1 MADDD
6 FGPQLAGHFDF
17 TLRFELVFFNIV
29 PSIISFIALPF
40 YIYPLARR
48 IPHVHAGLLLLAKLA
63 VAVSLVVIHTIVLAH
78 FHESYAKIGL
88 STAIPTV
95 AAVLSFL
102 SAIIITMFVYVGHI
116 YYYASPAFLGLFL
129 TITLLLDSA
138 EARSLSTRNGFESI
152 KNLQIAVPVLKFVLI
167 ILEEIS
173 KRSSLRDK
181 NLRSTLGREALA
193 GFWSRSLFFWTNSLL
208 IIGFRNNLTKEDI
221 GDVGFNTKELYNVFA
236 PIWAAT
242 NKESKFA
249 LLMACIKTVP
259 ELLILI
265 IAPRIMAIGFRFA
278 LPFLLQRVVSS
289 ISDGHLDSNVS
300 ASLIGATA
308 LAYTGKTVCTAW
320 FSSYSL
326 KLQTSTR
333 GMLVAAL
340 YHKSLRLSTD
350 ELSRSAVL
358 TLMSTDVNSVQGLIS
373 LLYESW
379 ARFIEVGLGLGILAA
394 FIGPGCVFTLI
405 PASITS
411 VFSTFATKKMA
422 ITRKRWNE
430 RIESRV
436 ADTSSILSQ
445 IKDIKMTGLA
455 PIMAEHLQKQMDT
468 EVNVSMDDRQA
479 RSVNWA
485 GSALVETATPALVI
499 AATIFWTRA
508 STGLSVADFYTTIAL
523 TAMVTYPF
531 SIILRGLPRWSAA
544 WASVLRVQEYL
555 CKEEIVNTRILTD
568 EASTFDEKSSTLG
581 RARRESTQ
589 TVNGK
594 RLSHIAAQFTQVS
607 ALNLRKASFSIPKGS
622 NTMIRGSVGSGKSTI
637 LKALLGE
644 VKLQEGAVSLSSES
658 MAYCEQEPWILNT
671 TIEENII
678 GNSPRDSERLW
689 NVVRS
694 CALEADLDRLPD
706 GILTIAGSEGCNL
719 SGGQRQRVSLARG
732 LYAGADTLLL
742 DNVFSALDTP
752 TSAIIRERL
761 FGRDGFLAGTATTV
775 IMITNIS
782 EYYEQYRTAD
792 VQLPDKIQRN
802 TWRMQI
808 WCLKLR
814 RMAKFNKSRNSAQH
828 LTRTLYLQTSIC
840 TMEKVRGARSCP
852 GR

>member
-1 MADDD
+1 MATGAVHPVQMVDDS

-29 PSIISFIALPF
+29 PSIISFIAFPF
-40 YIYPLARR
+40 YVYPLARR
-48 IPHVHAGLLLLAKLA
+48 ATHVHIGLLLPAKLT
-63 VAVSLVVIHTIVLAH
+63 VAVSLVVVHTIVLAR
-78 FHESYAKIGL
+78 FHDSYATNGL

-95 AAVLSFL
+95 AAIMSFL
-102 SAIIITMFVYVGHI
+102 SAIIITVFAYVGHI

-129 TITLLLDSA
+129 TITFLLDSA
-138 EARSLSTRNGFESI
+138 EARSFSTRNGFESMR
-152 KNLQIAVPVLKFVLI
+152 NLQIAVPVLKFVLI

-173 KRSSLRDK
+173 KRAGLRDK
-181 NLRSTLGREALA
+181 NLRSTLGRETLA

-208 IIGFRNNLTKEDI
+208 FIGFRKNLTKEDI
-221 GDVGFNTKELYNVFA
+221 GDVGFNTEELYNEFA
-236 PIWAAT
+236 PIWAET

-249 LLMACIKTVP
+249 LLVACIKTVP
-259 ELLILI
+259 ELLIFI
-265 IAPRIMAIGFRFA
+265 IVPRIMAIGFRFA
-278 LPFLLQRVVSS
+278 LPFLLQKVVSAV
-289 ISDGHLDSNVS
+289 SDGHADSDVS

-308 LAYTGKTVCTAW
+308 LAHTGKTVCTAW

-350 ELSRSAVL
+350 ELSKSAVL
-358 TLMSTDVNSVQGLIS
+358 TLMSTDLNSVQGLIS

-394 FIGPGCVFTLI
+394 FIGPACIFTLI

-422 ITRKRWNE
+422 LTRKRWNE
-430 RIESRV
+430 KIESRV
-436 ADTSSILSQ
+436 ADTSSMLSQ
-445 IKDIKMTGLA
+445 IKDITMTGLT
-455 PIMAEHLQKQMDT
+455 PVMAEHLQKQMET
-468 EVNVSMDDRQA
+468 EINVSMGDRQA

-568 EASTFDEKSSTLG
+568 DTPTFGEKSSTLDRTG
-581 RARRESTQ
+581 SESTQ
-589 TVNGK
+589 TMSSK
-594 RLSHIAAQFTQVS
+594 RLSHVAAQFTQVS
-607 ALNLRKASFSIPKGS
+607 ALNLKNVSFSIPKGS
-622 NTMIRGSVGSGKSTI
+622 KTMIRGSVGSGKSTI

-644 VKLQEGAVSLSSES
+644 VKLQQGAVSLSSDS
-658 MAYCEQEPWILNT
+658 VAYCEQEPWILNT

-678 GNSPRDSERLW
+678 GNSPRDPERLW

-694 CALEADLDRLPD
+694 CALEADLERLPD
-706 GILTIAGSEGCNL
+706 GILTMAGSEGCNL

-732 LYAGADTLLL
+732 LYAGADNLLL

-752 TSAIIRERL
+752 TSAIIRGRL
-761 FGRDGFLAGTATTV
+761 FGENGFLAGAATTV
-775 IMITNIS
+775 VMITNIR
-782 EYYEQYRTAD
+782 E
-792 VQLPDKIQRN
+792 
-802 TWRMQI
+802 
-808 WCLKLR
+808 
-814 RMAKFNKSRNSAQH
+814 
-828 LTRTLYLQTSIC
+828 
-840 TMEKVRGARSCP
+840 
-852 GR
+852 